1 MFGLCHISDILFH
14 CVGDKLYFVYF
25 SFSWTRGG
33 RGGQAMALEDDGSE
47 DAVPRPSAAFLVSA
61 LAQPTV
67 SARII
72 QERGLLLDA

>member
-1 MFGLCHISDILFH
+1 
-14 CVGDKLYFVYF
+14 
-25 SFSWTRGG
+25 
-33 RGGQAMALEDDGSE
+33 MALEDDGSE

-72 QERGLLLDA
+72 QERGLLLDALICFEMLLSLESFY

>member
-1 MFGLCHISDILFH
+1 
-14 CVGDKLYFVYF
+14 LYIIRFVVF
-25 SFSWTRGG
+25 FLSWTRGGG
-33 RGGQAMALEDDGSE
+33 RGGQAMALDDDGSE